1 MSPRKKTDK
10 PFSSKITAPWVDPLT
25 QEQVPISAIPLAEIQ
40 PRTQQPRRYFD
51 PEALTELI
59 ASVKQHGILQPLLVR
74 PRPSGGY
81 ELVAGERRYR
91 AAQEIGLTQVPVY
104 IRDLNDHDAF
114 QLALIEN
121 LQREDLNPLEETES
135 ILQLLSG
142 ELETTVEE
150 AIAQLYRL
158 ENEAKGK
165 VTRNVTGKKIIA
177 SIDKVFYSVAQMNW
191 QSFVRNRLPI
201 LNLHKEILSALREGK
216 IAYTKAVVIAKVK
229 DEQARASLLAET
241 IEDNLSLSKI
251 KERISLLQSREEKAS
266 DSMSLRL
273 KTAYQKVKKSKVWE
287 NPQKRKQL
295 EKLLSQLE
303 ALTSE

>member
-10 PFSSKITAPWVDPLT
+10 PFASQITAPWVDPLT
-25 QEQVPISAIPLAEIQ
+25 QEQVPVSTLPLAAIQ
-40 PRTQQPRRYFD
+40 PQSKQPRRYFD
-51 PEALTELI
+51 PQALLELI
-59 ASVKQHGILQPLLVR
+59 SSVKQHGLLQPLLVR

-91 AAQEIGLTQVPVY
+91 AAQELGLTQIPVY
-104 IRDLNDHDAF
+104 IRDLNDQDAF

-135 ILQLLSG
+135 ILQLLSV
-142 ELETTVEE
+142 ELETSVE
-150 AIAQLYRL
+150 AVITQLYRR

-177 SIDKVFYSVAQMNW
+177 SIEKVFDSVGKMNW
-191 QSFVRNRLPI
+191 QSFVRNRLPL
-201 LNLHKEILSALREGK
+201 LNLPQEILTALRSGK
-216 IAYTKAVVIAKVK
+216 IAYTKALVIAKVK
-229 DEQARASLLAET
+229 DEQARGSLLAET

-251 KERISLLQSREEKAS
+251 KERIAQLESKEEKAS
-266 DSMSLRL
+266 DSIPFRL

>member
-10 PFSSKITAPWVDPLT
+10 PFGSQITAPWVDPLT
-25 QEQVPISAIPLAEIQ
+25 QEQVAVSSILLAEIQ
-40 PRTQQPRRYFD
+40 PRPQQPRRYFD
-51 PEALTELI
+51 PDALRELI
-59 ASVKQHGILQPLLVR
+59 SSVKQHGILQPLLVR
-74 PRPSGGY
+74 RRPQGGY

-91 AAQEIGLTQVPVY
+91 AAQESGLTQVPVY
-104 IRDLNDHDAF
+104 IRELNDHDAF

-135 ILQLLSG
+135 ILQLLSVQ
-142 ELETTVEE
+142 LETTVES

-158 ENEAKGK
+158 QNEAKGK

-177 SIDKVFYSVAQMNW
+177 SIEKVFDSVGKMNW
-191 QSFVRNRLPI
+191 QSFVRNRLPL
-201 LNLHKEILSALREGK
+201 LNLPQEILTALREGK
-216 IAYTKAVVIAKVK
+216 IAYTKALVIAKVK
-229 DEQARASLLAET
+229 DEQARATLLAET
-241 IEDNLSLSKI
+241 IQDNLSLSKI
-251 KERISLLQSREEKAS
+251 KERISVLQSREENSS
-266 DSMSLRL
+266 DSIPNRL

-287 NPQKRKQL
+287 NPKKRKQL